1 MKRTKWKNI
10 LKRQTFKLKV
20 IPKGW
25 VLVRLVI
32 KKIGWVFLRKGSIM
46 KCYKLIQVT
55 AIIFVGLAGCMSN
68 EEYNARLENTF
79 STECQRAGF
88 QLNTRAYKLCMENKR
103 DLNKI
108 DQRNRL
114 NSSINATTALPA
126 NSGSNFSFSY
136 TVNLN

>member
-1 MKRTKWKNI
+1 
-10 LKRQTFKLKV
+10 
-20 IPKGW
+20 
-25 VLVRLVI
+25 
-32 KKIGWVFLRKGSIM
+32 M
-46 KCYKLIQVT
+46 KCYRLIQVT
-55 AIIFVGLAGCMSN
+55 AITFVGLAGCMSN

-79 STECQRAGF
+79 SNECQRAGF
-88 QLNTRAYKLCMENKR
+88 QLNTKVYKLCMENKR

-136 TVNLN
+136 TVRLN

>member
-1 MKRTKWKNI
+1 
-10 LKRQTFKLKV
+10 
-20 IPKGW
+20 
-25 VLVRLVI
+25 
-32 KKIGWVFLRKGSIM
+32 M
-46 KCYKLIQVT
+46 KCYRLIQVT
-55 AIIFVGLAGCMSN
+55 AITFVALAGCMSN

-88 QLNTRAYKLCMENKR
+88 QLNTKVYKLCMENKR

-126 NSGSNFSFSY
+126 TSGTNFSFSY
-136 TVNLN
+136 TVKLK

>member
-1 MKRTKWKNI
+1 
-10 LKRQTFKLKV
+10 
-20 IPKGW
+20 
-25 VLVRLVI
+25 
-32 KKIGWVFLRKGSIM
+32 M
-46 KCYKLIQVT
+46 KCLKLIQVT
-55 AIIFVGLAGCMSN
+55 AITFVGLTGCVSN

-88 QLNTRAYKLCMENKR
+88 QLKTKVYKLCMENKR

-126 NSGSNFSFSY
+126 STGSNFSFSY
-136 TVNLN
+136 TVRLK

>member
-1 MKRTKWKNI
+1 
-10 LKRQTFKLKV
+10 
-20 IPKGW
+20 
-25 VLVRLVI
+25 
-32 KKIGWVFLRKGSIM
+32 M
-46 KCYKLIQVT
+46 KCYRFLQVT
-55 AIIFVGLAGCMSN
+55 AITFVGLAGCMSN

-88 QLNTRAYKLCMENKR
+88 QLNTKVYKLCMENKR

-126 NSGSNFSFSY
+126 TSGSNFSFSY
-136 TVNLN
+136 TVKLK